1 MHEKR
6 PKMDHHKV
14 ISEHESIKLT
24 KSEALNDSKL
34 VDRYSSWPV
43 WTSCVGY
50 LAAKYYSYPR
60 SRSDYKKRT
69 SSGIAPSRI
78 FCTRKLWTR
87 SICRNF
93 FSVFSVSMSVF
104 WNHGAYRL
112 HDAWNAS
119 FHFQKGQRSALDVW
133 AFVSSQPNSLNLSRS
148 HMSNKQSFTYR
159 YALPFT

>member
-93 FSVFSVSMSVF
+93 FFPCLAFPCLFFEIMERIGCMMLETPPFIFKKAREVHWTFE
-104 WNHGAYRL
+104 
-112 HDAWNAS
+112 
-119 FHFQKGQRSALDVW
+119 RSWVLNQTVW
-133 AFVSSQPNSLNLSRS
+133 
-148 HMSNKQSFTYR
+148 T
-159 YALPFT
+159 